1 MPTRAASAIC
11 PMRPWCSTRSV
22 AQSMPRVPARL
33 CGVPVASS
41 AGIWDRWRWR
51 VSWAWR
57 LTLRHRCFARTGLR
71 LPWLR
76 RLGAG
81 RVYLPAELV
90 ADDAERV
97 AELAACPGVLGPV
110 DADRPELMVCEHCL
124 LTAEGACATDATG
137 QVRCRDCSRR
147 QQARFLVERDGTRL
161 PVVVDVCGRTRIF
174 LS

>member
-1 MPTRAASAIC
+1 MPTRVASVIC

-22 AQSMPRVPARL
+22 AQPMPRVPARL
-33 CGVPVASS
+33 CGVPGASS
-41 AGIWDRWRWR
+41 AAIWDRWRWR

-57 LTLRHRCFARTGLR
+57 LTLRHRCSAQTGLR
-71 LPWLR
+71 LP
-76 RLGAG
+76 GYAG
-81 RVYLPAELV
+81 SARAVCICQPSLSPTTRSVLPSLP
-90 ADDAERV
+90 
-97 AELAACPGVLGPV
+97 ACPGVLGPV
-110 DADRPELMVCEHCL
+110 DADSPELMVCEHCL

-161 PVVVDVCGRTRIF
+161 PVVIDACGRTRIF